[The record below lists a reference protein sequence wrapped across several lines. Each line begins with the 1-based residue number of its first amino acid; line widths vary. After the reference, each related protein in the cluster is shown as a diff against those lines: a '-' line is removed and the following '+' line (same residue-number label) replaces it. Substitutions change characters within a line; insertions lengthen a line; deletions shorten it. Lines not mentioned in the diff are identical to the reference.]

1 MAFHVACPITCRRLC
16 SCSLGFSRDLR
27 GANAKEEFLKE
38 VDRVEDLL
46 IDPWGS
52 SSRVLTVQVRVP
64 KVAPAPHSV
73 SSASILGVGDGGIDE
88 AAEEASAQK
97 KRFALQRQ
105 AAVTVEAAE
114 DYARRFESG
123 VNELPSSDQ
132 AGEELAQSGMN
143 IMCRMC
149 FLGEGEGSEKARRM
163 LSCKDCGKKYHKNCL
178 KSWAQHRGTSFNS
191 LLSFIAGL
199 LRLQLLR
206 LIALSFRFISLE
218 FMELSLVPGLRGQLE
233 FVSKCVC
240 RRTGDPNKFVF
251 CKRCDAAYHCYCQH
265 PPHKNVS
272 SGPYLCPKHT
282 RCHSC
287 DSTVPGNG
295 LSVRW
300 FLSYTC
306 CDACGRLFVKGNYCP
321 VCLKVYRDSESTP
334 MVCCDIC
341 QSWVHCHC
349 DGISDAKYLQFQV
362 DGNLQ
367 YKCAT
372 CRGEC
377 YQVKDHQDAVQELWK
392 KKDVVD
398 KDLVATLRAAAGL
411 PTEEEIFSIFPFS
424 DDDESGPVPG
434 RSLKLS
440 IKGLVE
446 NSSKKSKEHGKYS
459 FNKKHASKK
468 GHHTKIEPQQDSEVH
483 QEIESQRR
491 RLGGA
496 RVDSVGFQ
504 INERSDVQSS
514 VAGICSTHEPRI
526 VKHKRLDDVMVTDE
540 EKPSRI
546 VRIKCSKPHDSD
558 SEDISRNAGEEKS
571 VKGKKLVIN
580 LGARKIN
587 VSDSSK
593 SNDVSHLPR
602 DKKDQSSSEVRT
614 LKISGRF
621 GKTHSEGSKATFGV
635 ITQFPASTC
644 EASHVDD
651 KTSSPSLQKEA
662 RPLLKFKLRKP
673 NSGDQTSLVTTQ
685 SEDEKLSS
693 AKGQRS
699 KRKRPSSLVDKA
711 SLEEDG
717 EATTHSHPD
726 SSRSD
731 EMMDANWILKKLGK
745 DSIGKRVEVLGSQNS
760 WKKGTVTDVIGDSS
774 TLSVSL
780 DDGSIK
786 TFELGKHSVRFIPQK
801 QKRSRS

>member
-16 SCSLGFSRDLR
+16 FCSLGFSRNLR
-27 GANAKEEFLKE
+27 GANAKEEFLNE
-38 VDRVEDLL
+38 VDRVEEFL

-52 SSRVLTVQVRVP
+52 SRVLTEGTVQVKVP
-64 KVAPAPHSV
+64 KVAPAPQTV
-73 SSASILGVGDGGIDE
+73 SAASISGVGDGGIDE
-88 AAEEASAQK
+88 MAEEASAQK
-97 KRFALQRQ
+97 KRVALQRQ

-123 VNELPSSDQ
+123 VNELPSKDHD
-132 AGEELAQSGMN
+132 GEELAQSGMN

-149 FLGEGEGSEKARRM
+149 FLGEGEGSERARRM
-163 LSCKDCGKKYHKNCL
+163 LSCKTCGKKYHKNCL
-178 KSWAQHRGTSFNS
+178 KSWAQHRDLFHWSSWNCPS
-191 LLSFIAGL
+191 C
-199 LRLQLLR
+199 RVC
-206 LIALSFRFISLE
+206 E
-218 FMELSLVPGLRGQLE
+218 
-233 FVSKCVC
+233 VC

-334 MVCCDIC
+334 MVCCDLC
-341 QSWVHCHC
+341 QRWVHCHC
-349 DGISDAKYLQFQV
+349 DGISEEKYLQFQV

-377 YQVKDHQDAVQELWK
+377 YQVKDLQDAVQELWK

-398 KDLVATLRAAAGL
+398 KELIASLRAAAGL
-411 PTEEEIFSIFPFS
+411 PTEEEIFSIFPYS
-424 DDDESGPVPG
+424 DDEENGPVSG
-434 RSLKLS
+434 RSLKFS
-440 IKGLVE
+440 IKSLVE
-446 NSSKKSKEHGKYS
+446 KSPKKSKEYGKNS
-459 FNKKHASKK
+459 VNKKHGSRKGNDSKLD
-468 GHHTKIEPQQDSEVH
+468 TQQDAHAEVH
-483 QEIESQRR
+483 QEIGSERR

-496 RVDSVGFQ
+496 KTDSVGFQ
-504 INERSDVQSS
+504 INEQSEVNSS
-514 VAGICSTHEPRI
+514 VAGICSTHEPKI
-526 VKHKRLDDVMVTDE
+526 VKHKRVDDVMVTDA

-558 SEDISRNAGEEKS
+558 SEDTQRNAGEEKS
-571 VKGKKLVIN
+571 VKAKLVIH
-580 LGARKIN
+580 LGARKLN

-593 SNDVSHLPR
+593 SNVVSHLPR
-602 DKKDQSSSEVRT
+602 DKDHSSLVGDKVDQTGEVRT

-621 GKTHSEGSKATFGV
+621 GKTLSEGSKATFGS
-635 ITQFPASTC
+635 ITQFSASTS
-644 EASHVDD
+644 EGNHVDD
-651 KTSSPSLQKEA
+651 KSVQKEA

-673 NSGDQTSLVTTQ
+673 KSGDETSLVTTQ
-685 SEDEKLSS
+685 SEDEKLST

-711 SLEEDG
+711 SLKEDG
-717 EATTHSHPD
+717 EATTHSHQD
-726 SSRSD
+726 SSRND

-745 DSIGKRVEVLGSQNS
+745 DSIGKRVEVHGSQNS
-760 WKKGTVTDVIGDSS
+760 WHKGTVTDIIGDTS